1 MYMCFVTKCKVMKNR
16 GISYKEMRYF
26 ENVCAL
32 AGRKKKKRAASCF
45 DSACHRFSAFGETGF
60 SAYLCNSEKRKSLG
74 FSSFRVLGANYPI

>member
-32 AGRKKKKRAASCF
+32 AGRKKKKRAALCF
-45 DSACHRFSAFGETGF
+45 DSACHRFSTFGETGF
-60 SAYLCNSEKRKSLG
+60 SAYLCNSEKRKSPG
-74 FSSFRVLGANYPI
+74 SSSFRVLGANYPI